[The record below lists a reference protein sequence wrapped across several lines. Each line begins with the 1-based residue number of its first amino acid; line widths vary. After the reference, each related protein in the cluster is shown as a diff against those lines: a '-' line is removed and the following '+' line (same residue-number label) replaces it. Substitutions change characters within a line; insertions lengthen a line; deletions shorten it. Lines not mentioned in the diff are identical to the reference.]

1 MKIGDKVV
9 FNVNWTTRK
18 EKETIGEIREI
29 KNGLYTVFA
38 YGNYFTLEEKDFFF
52 IKEVAK

>member
-18 EKETIGEIREI
+18 EKETIGEIKEI

-38 YGNYFTLEEKDFFF
+38 YGNYFFLNENQLFF